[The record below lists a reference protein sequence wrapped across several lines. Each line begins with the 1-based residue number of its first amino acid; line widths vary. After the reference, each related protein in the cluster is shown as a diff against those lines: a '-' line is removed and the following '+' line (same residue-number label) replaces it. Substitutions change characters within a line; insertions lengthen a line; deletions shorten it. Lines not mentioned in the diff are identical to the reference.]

1 MVNLPRHSAAADI
14 LRFNPGVFFAREWPY
29 LLVLLLA
36 FFGIAYANFSKQPM
50 TLYWIVLTPLI
61 GIICVASQWRD
72 TESREERLR
81 LLRTQALHWAAVF
94 VSMNL
99 MFVSTVSRM
108 MNANGSALAA
118 MTLLA
123 LGTFT
128 AGIHVG
134 ALSVCLAGIVL
145 AVTIPAI
152 AWLEQSVLFL
162 LLIFL
167 FLTAVVAPLFWHHR
181 QHGQTSPE
189 RSW

>member
-1 MVNLPRHSAAADI
+1 
-14 LRFNPGVFFAREWPY
+14 
-29 LLVLLLA
+29 VLLLA
-36 FFGIAYANFSKQPM
+36 FFGIAYASFSKQPM
-50 TLYWIVLTPLI
+50 TLYWIVLTPLV

-72 TESREERLR
+72 TESREQRLR
-81 LLRTQALHWAAVF
+81 LLRTQALHWGAVF

-128 AGIHVG
+128 AGVHVG

-145 AVTIPAI
+145 AITIPAI
-152 AWLEQSVLFL
+152 AWLEQSALFL

-167 FLTAVVAPLFWHHR
+167 FLAAVVAPLFWHHR
-181 QHGQTSPE
+181 QHRQTSPE
-189 RSW
+189 RPW